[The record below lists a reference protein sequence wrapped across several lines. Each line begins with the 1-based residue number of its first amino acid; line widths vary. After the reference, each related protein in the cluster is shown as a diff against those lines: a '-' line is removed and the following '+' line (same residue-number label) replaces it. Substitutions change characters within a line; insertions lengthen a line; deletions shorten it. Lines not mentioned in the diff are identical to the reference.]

1 MSFSNN
7 TGAACNGAAAN
18 SRNRNVINRI
28 SSNEWT
34 LSDLSKFDN
43 YEYKKFSPILGG
55 AFRCF
60 TAMNTRIG
68 FLFDALLWVAYL
80 SAEQNQINDLTT
92 YRPISGSGH
101 SGEWSSKRSTGFEFK
116 RKT

>member
-92 YRPISGSGH
+92 YRPISVSGH
-101 SGEWSSKRSTGFEFK
+101 SGDGPQRGRLGLNSK
-116 RKT
+116 

>member
-18 SRNRNVINRI
+18 SRSRNVINRI

-55 AFRCF
+55 AFS
-60 TAMNTRIG
+60 
-68 FLFDALLWVAYL
+68 LFHRYEHAKWLLFR
-80 SAEQNQINDLTT
+80 
-92 YRPISGSGH
+92 RPVVG
-101 SGEWSSKRSTGFEFK
+101 
-116 RKT
+116 RKSFC